1 MDDYSAPNGTQ
12 NGKVYVKFGP
22 RSTQEI
28 RIEWAEKMLA
38 GLHERHPNVFGKLLT
53 EAATEAK

>member
-1 MDDYSAPNGTQ
+1 MDETMQSNGAQ

-28 RIEWAEKMLA
+28 RIEWAERMLA
-38 GLHERHPNVFGKLLT
+38 GLHEKHPNVFGKLLT
-53 EAATEAK
+53 EAATDAK